1 MISML
6 SLYTVAHILKLF
18 SKIIYFIIF
27 YTLIVCQAAD
37 MPIDPFIRLPG
48 TKTLCVIKE
57 NSRKY

>member
-6 SLYTVAHILKLF
+6 SLYTDVHILKLF

-48 TKTLCVIKE
+48 TKTLC
-57 NSRKY
+57 